1 MPNFGLSAFFYL
13 DLDTTRQHGKANR
26 VGGIPEAY
34 VSRGN
39 GLKASPYQTSHDY
52 ADYASTHVSDSRR
65 FDRQQGIRIYDSTA
79 GHSLRS

>member
-13 DLDTTRQHGKANR
+13 YLDTTRQHGKANR

-39 GLKASPYQTSHDY
+39 GREWLE
-52 ADYASTHVSDSRR
+52 
-65 FDRQQGIRIYDSTA
+65 GITVPDFT
-79 GHSLRS
+79 